1 MIKIPETGFVT
12 VSSDYEQMRIPFESI
27 MYIEARKNYVILH
40 TFREK
45 VISNTPLRVLLYD
58 LPVRLFIQTHRNY
71 VVAIS
76 QVNTLEPSRVTLI
89 NNEKVPLS
97 KNYRKPL
104 INTLLELGVID
115 KGF

>member
-1 MIKIPETGFVT
+1 MMKIPESGYVT
-12 VSSDYEQMRIPFESI
+12 ISSDYERLRIPFESI
-27 MYIEARKNYVILH
+27 MYLEARKNYVILH

-58 LPVRLFIQTHRNY
+58 LPVRLFIQTHRNFI
-71 VVAIS
+71 VAIS
-76 QVNTLEPSRVTLI
+76 QVNALEPSRVTLI

-97 KNYRKPL
+97 KGYRQPL
-104 INTLLELGVID
+104 INTLLELGVIE